1 MGVEGG
7 LAGLVLGVG
16 ERESGSQGAA
26 HQAAANKQGNMDYS
40 RYKMSGTTILG
51 RGGKLVIVSQ
61 IFLYG
66 IMQMHECKSF
76 I

>member
-1 MGVEGG
+1 M
-7 LAGLVLGVG
+7 VLGVG

-40 RYKMSGTTILG
+40 RYKMSRTTILG
-51 RGGKLVIVSQ
+51 RGGKLVVVSQ
-61 IFLYG
+61 IFVHE
-66 IMQMHECKSF
+66 IMQMHKCKSF